1 MDTSWSKLILEIG
14 YSFTSSAEE
23 CKAHLMKAG
32 GRDVTAQDVAK
43 VITLMC
49 QTHTN
54 LSDSSINLPTPN
66 AFWPNSSQA
75 NDPLK
80 DSKEKLTTIDNSS
93 WKPDVFV
100 QALKDVVPNLNWKEV
115 CLGLD
120 HPEFAIKDRAGLLL
134 LIGIIRLG
142 MQASAMGQHFPAE
155 CIYRHWSN
163 VEGQL
168 TLVTA
173 ILKNPDIY
181 SFADHIYSSVP
192 VEVLKTAPEAD
203 NKEIAAWKS
212 IHLVEVLLYISE
224 NGCYNQVLEIFKF
237 PMTHCPDILFM
248 ALLHT
253 SGPNMMMMRQELF
266 NSLVPIF
273 INNHPNSG
281 PILHHAWNSSNF
293 GGALKNVIMISMS
306 DWYLRGESDQSR
318 LSRILDVAQDLKAL
332 SNLLNSRTFM
342 FVIDL
347 ACLASRR
354 EYLKLEKWLSD
365 KLREH
370 GDQFVA
376 AIIKFLQRRCP
387 QIVGKPDDQMLKS
400 GQLQPETVNT
410 IVQCLQMFIPTI
422 HAPEII
428 EQATLIVNSGNLMM
442 SKRRQFQP
450 MLRASSH
457 LGMDTSFSNTNQ
469 VFNPGMNLSD
479 LNTGMNA
486 LNLNPLSQS
495 SNAFNFGNTLGNLT
509 ATPSSPSRLMSAL
522 AGSGSSNSP
531 FPMGMSGPQ
540 NLNRIGNTPTG
551 DKMSLMN
558 PLPSQQNS
566 TQQQVQQSLFPD
578 QPVISSEIEEEANG
592 YFQRI
597 YNHPPHPT
605 LSIDEVLE
613 MLKRFQ
619 DSTVKREREVHHCML
634 RNLLEEYKFFPQY
647 PEKELQTT
655 AQLFGGMIDRNLVD
669 TYVTLGLALKC
680 VLDALRK
687 PDGAKMYYFGVTAL
701 DRFKN
706 KLHLYQ
712 KYCDHIRQL
721 PHFNQFPPHLIKY
734 VEYGCNSE
742 VPPDQPQGQIN
753 SSASVTDPSGQL
765 LPNALSHLPNTSS
778 QSLYRSNSV
787 TGNIVTQAKAAAATT
802 TTTPSSAVLS
812 SKSLKSIANA
822 TNIDTLLVANE
833 TESEKITMPPDS
845 VQDKTAFIFNN
856 LSQLNLTSKCE
867 EIKEILIK
875 EYYPWMSQYLVLKRA
890 SIEIN
895 FHTLYSNFLDALKM
909 PELLILT
916 TNETFR
922 NIKVLLRSDKSIA
935 NFSDRSLLKNLG
947 HWLGML
953 TLGRNRPILHND
965 IDLKSLVLEAYN
977 KGQQELLYVVPF
989 VAKVIESTAKS
1000 KVFKPPNPWTM
1011 AIMSVLA
1018 ELHQEPELKLN
1029 LKFEIEVLCKS
1040 LNLEVADVKPAYYLK
1055 DPERSQKI
1063 IHQLSP
1069 PSKMKD
1075 TGHQQLSLTAAD
1087 EVASTSVAPSL
1098 QSASPANSQNE
1109 AFATGPSEP
1118 RYTLNDI
1125 GLQNFNASIT
1135 NHMVLNPTLVLLHP
1149 QLKTFVRGALE
1160 KTIQDW
1166 VGPVVDR
1173 SVKISVKTTE
1183 AIIRKDFALDSD
1195 ETTMRQAAHFMARNL
1210 AAGMAMIT
1218 CKDQLISAIQSNV
1231 KAAFMSILAPQQK
1244 DQIDM
1249 AATMCANDNVE
1260 LVCAFIQKWAIEK
1273 SIPEIEKALITE
1285 FEVRKMARQEGR
1297 SFCDHTVL
1305 AYQSERIPMQIR
1317 LKVGSVPPNQL
1328 AVYEEFGRNVPGF
1341 QRLTDRELFSK
1352 NVEPQMPLSNAG
1364 SGVASV
1370 AASVASNGIQ
1380 LSGSQFNNTFG
1391 QDDFSV
1397 AYDDLAQKTETLINM
1412 CSGFQLLQIQTQN
1425 MHSLLECVMQVRRTR
1440 DQNAQQ
1446 NLLKKAVEGLMEGL
1460 ISIQDHTE
1468 QIKLYRDLHLRVL
1481 KILQDNRAFG
1491 QAWTNKSVAR
1501 FMIECN
1507 ESYRYNVEAADVL
1520 LSAGCVLLPQ
1530 YDACLANLIENGSFA
1545 AAGFA
1550 TKLLQLYFL
1559 DERSSAM
1566 VQDGD
1571 FHNTIT
1577 ILERFAQHNNNGP
1590 EPLVNL
1596 LEILRNQQDQSVNL
1610 TDRAIHGPTSY
1621 IHSGMLQGRNSG
1633 DIDEPPG
1640 FIERSEYL
1648 LKDWITIY
1656 HTQGVNRDP
1665 IKSFSTFVNKMNIY
1679 GILKGDEALTRFF
1692 RHATQMCIDV
1702 TYRPDPSLNNA
1713 KIFKY
1718 IDPYVRLIALLVKHS
1733 GETSNSTTKLN
1744 LLNKI
1749 LGIVIGILLKDQEI
1763 HKQNFQ
1769 QVGYHRIFIMLF
1781 LELSS
1786 SDPVLENMMT
1796 NVLTAFCHTY
1806 HILRPSIAPGFCY
1819 SWLELISHR
1828 IFLQRML
1835 ATTPQAKGWSMYS
1848 QLLVDLFKYL
1858 APFLRNAELAKSVTL
1873 LYKGTLRVL
1882 LVLLHDFPEFLC
1894 DYHFGFCDVI
1904 PPNCIQMRNLILS
1917 AYPRNMRLPDPF
1929 TPNLKVCGLID
1940 LLLDYSCSYFYI
1952 L

>member
-1 MDTSWSKLILEIG
+1 MDTSWSKMIIEIG
-14 YSFTSSAEE
+14 YAFTSSLDE
-23 CKAHLMKAG
+23 CKSHLIKGG

-43 VITLMC
+43 IIALMC
-49 QTHTN
+49 QTHAN

-75 NDPLK
+75 NDPTASSVSTQSK
-80 DSKEKLTTIDNSS
+80 DKLTTIENLS
-93 WKPDVFV
+93 WKPEVFV
-100 QALKDVVPNLNWKEV
+100 QALKEVVPNLNWKEV

-120 HPEFAIKDRAGLLL
+120 HSEFVIKDRAGLNL
-134 LIGIIRLG
+134 LITTIRLG
-142 MQASAMGQHFPAE
+142 MQANGMGQNFPAE
-155 CIYRHWSN
+155 CIYRHWTN
-163 VEGQL
+163 GEGQL
-168 TLVTA
+168 SLIAA
-173 ILKNPDIY
+173 ILKSPDIY

-192 VEVLKTAPEAD
+192 VEVLKTPPEPD
-203 NKEIAAWKS
+203 NKEVATWKS

-224 NGCYNQVLEIFKF
+224 NGCYNQVHEIFKF
-237 PMTHCPDILFM
+237 PLAHCPDILFM
-248 ALLHT
+248 ALLQT
-253 SGPNMMMMRQELF
+253 NGPHVTMRQELF
-266 NSLVPIF
+266 TMLVPIF
-273 INNHPNSG
+273 ISNHPNSG
-281 PILHHAWNSSNF
+281 PILHHAWNSVNF
-293 GGALKNVIMISMS
+293 GVTLKNIIMMSMS
-306 DWYLRGESDQSR
+306 DWYLRGENDQSR

-376 AIIKFLQRRCP
+376 VLIKFLQRRCP
-387 QIVGKPDDQMLKS
+387 QLLGKPDDQMLKT

-410 IVQCLQMFIPTI
+410 IVQCLQAFIGSIRSADIAEKAIDIT
-422 HAPEII
+422 
-428 EQATLIVNSGNLMM
+428 TSCNLLM
-442 SKRRQFQP
+442 SKRRQFQTP
-450 MLRASSH
+450 MLRGSSH
-457 LGMDTSFSNTNQ
+457 LGMETPFNNTNQ
-469 VFNPGMNLSD
+469 VFNQGMNLSD
-479 LNTGMNA
+479 ISSGMNTLS
-486 LNLNPLSQS
+486 LNQN
-495 SNAFNFGNTLGNLT
+495 SNAFNFGNMLGNLS
-509 ATPSSPSRLMSAL
+509 ATPASPSRLMSGL
-522 AGSGSSNSP
+522 GGSGGSSNSP

-540 NLNRIGNTPTG
+540 NLTRMGATPTG
-551 DKMSLMN
+551 DKLSLMN
-558 PLPSQQNS
+558 PLPSQQNQ
-566 TQQQVQQSLFPD
+566 TPQQQLQQSLFPD
-578 QPVISSEIEEEANG
+578 QPTISNEIEEEANG

-605 LSIDEVLE
+605 LSIDEVLD

-619 DSTVKREREVHHCML
+619 ESQIKREREVHHCML

-647 PEKELQTT
+647 PDKELQIT
-655 AQLFGGMIDRNLVD
+655 AQLFGGMIEKNLID

-687 PDGAKMYYFGVTAL
+687 AEGSKMYYFGVTAL

-706 KLHLYQ
+706 KLCQYH
-712 KYCDHIRQL
+712 KYCEHIRTI
-721 PHFNQFPPHLIKY
+721 PHFNQFPQHLLKY

-742 VPPDQPQGQIN
+742 VPPDMPQGQFN
-753 SSASVTDPSGQL
+753 APTSATDPSGQL
-765 LPNALSHLPNTSS
+765 LPNALSHLPNTSA

-787 TGNIVTQAKAAAATT
+787 TGNIVTQAKAATSTT
-802 TTTPSSAVLS
+802 STTPSNTVLTT
-812 SKSLKSIANA
+812 KTIKSIANA

-833 TESEKITMPPDS
+833 SDGDKITNPPDS

-856 LSQLNLTSKCE
+856 LSQLNLTTKTE
-867 EIKEILIK
+867 EIKEILLK
-875 EYYPWMSQYLVLKRA
+875 EYFPWMAQYLVLKRA

-895 FHTLYSNFLDALKM
+895 FHTLYSNFLDALKLH
-909 PELLILT
+909 ELLILT

-953 TLGRNRPILHND
+953 TLGRNRPILHDD

-1011 AIMSVLA
+1011 AIMNVLA

-1040 LNLEVADVKPAYYLK
+1040 LNLEVADLKPAYYLK
-1055 DPERSQKI
+1055 DPERSGKI
-1063 IHQLSP
+1063 VHQLSP

-1087 EVASTSVAPSL
+1087 EVASTSIAPSL

-1118 RYTLNDI
+1118 RYTLNEI

-1135 NHMVLNPTLVLLHP
+1135 NLMVLSPTLVLLHP
-1149 QLKTFVRGALE
+1149 QLKTYVRGALE

-1173 SVKISVKTTE
+1173 SVKISIKTTE
-1183 AIIRKDFALDSD
+1183 SIIRKDFALDSD
-1195 ETTMRQAAHFMARNL
+1195 ETTMRQAAHYMARNL

-1218 CKDQLISAIQSNV
+1218 CKDQLVSAIQTNV
-1231 KAAFMSILAPQQK
+1231 KTAFMTILAPQQK

-1249 AATMCANDNVE
+1249 AASMIANDNFE

-1273 SIPEIEKALITE
+1273 AIPEIDKALLTE
-1285 FEVRKMARQEGR
+1285 YEVRKMARQEGR
-1297 SFCDHTVL
+1297 TFCDHTVL
-1305 AYQSERIPMQIR
+1305 AYQADRIPMPIR
-1317 LKVGSVPPNQL
+1317 LKVGPVSSNQL

-1341 QRLTDRELFSK
+1341 QRLNDRELFSK
-1352 NVEPQMPLSNAG
+1352 NVEPQMPLSTG

-1370 AASVASNGIQ
+1370 AASVGSNGIQ
-1380 LSGSQFNNTFG
+1380 LSSQSQFNAFG
-1391 QDDFSV
+1391 QDDFGV
-1397 AYDDLAQKTETLINM
+1397 VYDDMAQKIEALINM
-1412 CSGFQLLQIQTQN
+1412 CNGFQLLQLQTQN
-1425 MHSLLECVMQVRRTR
+1425 MHSLLECVMLVRRTR
-1440 DQNAQQ
+1440 DNAAQQ

-1460 ISIQDHTE
+1460 VSIPEHTD

-1491 QAWTNKSVAR
+1491 TAWTNKSVAR
-1501 FMIECN
+1501 YMIECP
-1507 ESYRYNVEAADVL
+1507 ELLRYNVEAADVL
-1520 LSAGCVLLPQ
+1520 ISAGCVLLPQ
-1530 YDACLANLIENGSFA
+1530 YDACLAALIENANYQA
-1545 AAGFA
+1545 ASFA

-1559 DERSSAM
+1559 DDRSLVM

-1577 ILERFAQHNNNGP
+1577 ILERLAQHNNGP
-1590 EPLVNL
+1590 EALINL
-1596 LEILRNQQDQSVNL
+1596 LETLRNQQDQSVHL

-1621 IHSGMLQGRNSG
+1621 IHSGMLQARSSG
-1633 DIDEPPG
+1633 DIEEPAG

-1665 IKSFSTFVNKMNIY
+1665 IKSFSNFVNKMNIY

-1702 TYRPDPSLNNA
+1702 TYRNDPALNNT

-1733 GETSNSTTKLN
+1733 GESSNSTTKLN
-1744 LLNKI
+1744 LLNK
-1749 LGIVIGILLKDQEI
+1749 VS
-1763 HKQNFQ
+1763 N
-1769 QVGYHRIFIMLF
+1769 
-1781 LELSS
+1781 
-1786 SDPVLENMMT
+1786 
-1796 NVLTAFCHTY
+1796 
-1806 HILRPSIAPGFCY
+1806 
-1819 SWLELISHR
+1819 
-1828 IFLQRML
+1828 
-1835 ATTPQAKGWSMYS
+1835 
-1848 QLLVDLFKYL
+1848 
-1858 APFLRNAELAKSVTL
+1858 
-1873 LYKGTLRVL
+1873 
-1882 LVLLHDFPEFLC
+1882 
-1894 DYHFGFCDVI
+1894 
-1904 PPNCIQMRNLILS
+1904 
-1917 AYPRNMRLPDPF
+1917 
-1929 TPNLKVCGLID
+1929 
-1940 LLLDYSCSYFYI
+1940 
-1952 L
+1952 

>member
-1 MDTSWSKLILEIG
+1 MDTSWSKMIIEIG
-14 YSFTSSAEE
+14 YSFTSSVEE
-23 CKAHLMKAG
+23 CKSHLTKGG

-43 VITLMC
+43 IISLMC
-49 QTHTN
+49 QTHSN

-66 AFWPNSSQA
+66 AFWPNPSS
-75 NDPLK
+75 NDPNSSGSSA
-80 DSKEKLTTIDNSS
+80 SKEKLTTIDNSS
-93 WKPDVFV
+93 WKPEVFV
-100 QALKDVVPNLNWKEV
+100 QALKDIVPNLNWKEI

-120 HPEFAIKDRAGLLL
+120 HQDFVIKDRTGLNL
-134 LIGIIRLG
+134 LITTFRLG
-142 MQASAMGQHFPAE
+142 FQASGMGQNFPAE
-155 CIYRHWSN
+155 CLYRHWTN

-168 TLVTA
+168 SLVTA
-173 ILKNPDIY
+173 IIKSPDIY
-181 SFADHIYSSVP
+181 SFADHIFTSVP
-192 VEVLKTAPEAD
+192 VEVLKTPPEPD
-203 NKEIAAWKS
+203 NKEVAAWKS

-224 NGCYNQVLEIFKF
+224 NGFYNQVLEIFKF

-248 ALLHT
+248 ALLQT
-253 SGPNMMMMRQELF
+253 NGPHIMMRQDLF
-266 NSLVPIF
+266 TSLVPIF
-273 INNHPNSG
+273 ISNHPNSG
-281 PILHHAWNSSNF
+281 PILHHAWNSANF
-293 GGALKNVIMISMS
+293 GVALKNIIMMSMS
-306 DWYLRGESDQSR
+306 EWYLRGDTDQSR

-376 AIIKFLQRRCP
+376 ALIKFLQRRCP
-387 QIVGKPDDQMLKS
+387 QIMGKPDEQMLKS
-400 GQLQPETVNT
+400 GQLQTETINT
-410 IVQCLQMFIPTI
+410 IVQCLHAFIPNI
-422 HAPEII
+422 HAPEIA
-428 EQATLIVNSGNLMM
+428 EQASQTVANCNLIM
-442 SKRRQFQP
+442 SKRRQFQTP
-450 MLRASSH
+450 MLRGSSH
-457 LGMDTSFSNTNQ
+457 LGMETTFSNTSQ

-479 LNTGMNA
+479 LNSGMNA
-486 LNLNPLSQS
+486 LNLSQN
-495 SNAFNFGNTLGNLT
+495 SNAFNFGNMLGNLSG
-509 ATPSSPSRLMSAL
+509 TPASPSRLMSAL
-522 AGSGSSNSP
+522 GGTGGSSNSP
-531 FPMGMSGPQ
+531 FPSMGMSGPQ
-540 NLNRIGNTPTG
+540 NLGRMGATPTG
-551 DKMSLMN
+551 DKLSLMN
-558 PLPSQQNS
+558 PLPNQNPTPQQL
-566 TQQQVQQSLFPD
+566 QQSLFPD
-578 QPVISSEIEEEANG
+578 QPTISNEIEEEANG

-605 LSIDEVLE
+605 LSIDEVLD

-619 DSTVKREREVHHCML
+619 ESTIKRERDVHHCML

-647 PEKELQTT
+647 PDKELQIT
-655 AQLFGGMIDRNLVD
+655 AQLFGGMIEKNLVD

-687 PDGAKMYYFGVTAL
+687 QDGSKMYYFGVTAL

-706 KLHLYQ
+706 KLHQYH
-712 KYCDHIRQL
+712 KYCEHIRTI
-721 PHFNQFPPHLIKY
+721 PHYSQFPPHLIKY
-734 VEYGCNSE
+734 IDYGCNSE
-742 VPPDQPQGQIN
+742 VPPDMPQGPFN
-753 SSASVTDPSGQL
+753 APASATDPSGQL
-765 LPNALSHLPNTSS
+765 LPNALSHLPMTSA

-787 TGNIVTQAKAAAATT
+787 TGNIVTQAKAATSST
-802 TTTPSSAVLS
+802 STTPSSTALS
-812 SKSLKSIANA
+812 TKSIKSIANA

-833 TESEKITMPPDS
+833 TESDKINMPPDS

-909 PELLILT
+909 PELLTLT

-947 HWLGML
+947 HWVGML
-953 TLGRNRPILHND
+953 TLGRNRPILHTE

-1011 AIMSVLA
+1011 AIMNVLT
-1018 ELHQEPELKLN
+1018 ELHQEPDLKLN
-1029 LKFEIEVLCKS
+1029 LKFEIEVLCKA
-1040 LNLEVADVKPAYYLK
+1040 LNLEVADLKPAYYLK

-1087 EVASTSVAPSL
+1087 EVASTSVAPSAM
-1098 QSASPANSQNE
+1098 SASPANSQNE

-1118 RYTLNDI
+1118 RYQLNEI
-1125 GLQNFNASIT
+1125 GLQNFSASIL
-1135 NHMVLNPTLVLLHP
+1135 NLMVLSPTLVLLHP
-1149 QLKTFVRGALE
+1149 QLKTIVRSALE

-1173 SVKISVKTTE
+1173 SVKISIKTTE
-1183 AIIRKDFALDSD
+1183 SIIRKDFALDSD
-1195 ETTMRQAAHFMARNL
+1195 DSTMRQAAHYMARNL

-1218 CKDQLISAIQSNV
+1218 CKDQLTSAIQSNV
-1231 KAAFMSILAPQQK
+1231 KTAFMTILAPQQK

-1249 AATMCANDNVE
+1249 AANMIAQDNVE
-1260 LVCAFIQKWAIEK
+1260 LVCSFIQKWAIEK
-1273 SIPEIEKALITE
+1273 AIPEIDKALNTE

-1305 AYQSERIPMQIR
+1305 AYQAERIPMQIR
-1317 LKVGSVPPNQL
+1317 LKVGSVPANQL

-1352 NVEPQMPLSNAG
+1352 NVEPQMPLSAG

-1380 LSGSQFNNTFG
+1380 LSGSQFNSFGG
-1391 QDDFSV
+1391 QDDFGAV
-1397 AYDDLAQKTETLINM
+1397 YDDLAQKVEALVNM
-1412 CSGFQLLQIQTQN
+1412 CTGFALLQLQIQN
-1425 MHSLLECVMQVRRTR
+1425 LHSLLECVMLVRRTR
-1440 DQNAQQ
+1440 DNAAQQ

-1460 ISIQDHTE
+1460 ISIPDHTE
-1468 QIKLYRDLHLRVL
+1468 QIKLYRDMHLRVL
-1481 KILQDNRAFG
+1481 KVLQDNRAFG
-1491 QAWTNKSVAR
+1491 STWTNKYVPR
-1501 FMIECN
+1501 FMFDCP
-1507 ESYRYNVEAADVL
+1507 ESCRYNVEAADVL
-1520 LSAGCVLLPQ
+1520 ISAGCVLLSEF
-1530 YDACLANLIENGSFA
+1530 DGHLARLIENGNFQ

-1559 DERSSAM
+1559 DERSSVM

-1571 FHNTIT
+1571 FHLTIT
-1577 ILERFAQHNNNGP
+1577 ILERLAQHNNGP
-1590 EPLVNL
+1590 EALINL
-1596 LEILRNQQDQSVNL
+1596 LEILRNQQDQSVHL
-1610 TDRAIHGPTSY
+1610 TDRANHGPTSY
-1621 IHSGMLQGRNSG
+1621 IHSGMLQARNSG

-1665 IKSFSTFVNKMNIY
+1665 IKSFSNFVNKMNIY

-1702 TYRPDPSLNNA
+1702 TYRNDPSLNNT

-1744 LLNKI
+1744 LLNK
-1749 LGIVIGILLKDQEI
+1749 V
-1763 HKQNFQ
+1763 
-1769 QVGYHRIFIMLF
+1769 
-1781 LELSS
+1781 S
-1786 SDPVLENMMT
+1786 
-1796 NVLTAFCHTY
+1796 
-1806 HILRPSIAPGFCY
+1806 
-1819 SWLELISHR
+1819 
-1828 IFLQRML
+1828 
-1835 ATTPQAKGWSMYS
+1835 
-1848 QLLVDLFKYL
+1848 
-1858 APFLRNAELAKSVTL
+1858 
-1873 LYKGTLRVL
+1873 
-1882 LVLLHDFPEFLC
+1882 
-1894 DYHFGFCDVI
+1894 
-1904 PPNCIQMRNLILS
+1904 
-1917 AYPRNMRLPDPF
+1917 
-1929 TPNLKVCGLID
+1929 
-1940 LLLDYSCSYFYI
+1940 
-1952 L
+1952 